1 MLSIIGLLV
10 VFGAVIGGYLV
21 EEGPLMVLVQP
32 AELLIIAGAMV
43 GIILVST
50 PGAVLTRM
58 VGGLKGVFT
67 AKRADK
73 KAYLD
78 LFAML
83 FELFTSA
90 RREGLMKIE
99 NDVEDPKSSAIFA
112 RYPSFLHNHHAV
124 DFLCDTLKL
133 LVAGGVAPH
142 ELETLLESEIDTHHD
157 ESGKPVSALTKVG
170 DALPGIGIVAA
181 VLGIIITMQA
191 VGGPPEV
198 IGHKVAAALVGTF
211 LGILLSYGMVQP
223 LATNIE
229 FLNGYEARYFLCI
242 KECVLAFARGAS
254 PLVAV
259 EFGRR
264 VVYSH
269 DRPGYKEL
277 EDTCRAA
284 IKK

>member
-1 MLSIIGLLV
+1 MLAIIGLLV

-112 RYPSFLHNHHAV
+112 KYPSFLHNHHAV

-191 VGGPPEV
+191 VGGPPEI

>member
-170 DALPGIGIVAA
+170 DALPGLGIVAA

>member
-1 MLSIIGLLV
+1 MISIIGLLV

-73 KAYLD
+73 KAYLE

-112 RYPSFLHNHHAV
+112 KYPSFLHNHHAV